1 MLNASRWTLMFCVL
15 IISAIA
21 AGCQSATVS
30 GCGPF
35 VKNNLSP
42 AGFVAL
48 AQADRN
54 GLNNVTGNDAAGE
67 RMGCW

>member
-1 MLNASRWTLMFCVL
+1 
-15 IISAIA
+15 
-21 AGCQSATVS
+21 
-30 GCGPF
+30 

-48 AQADRN
+48 ANADRN

>member
-1 MLNASRWTLMFCVL
+1 MLNARRFLLTISVL
-15 IISAIA
+15 TISAIA
-21 AGCQSATVS
+21 AGCQNATVS

-48 AQADRN
+48 AQADRTA
-54 GLNNVTGNDAAGE
+54 LNNITGNDAAGE
-67 RMGCW
+67 RLGCW